1 MSNSVRTKFTLG
13 FGLICIVLLYFFA
26 GGYANVKKGVVDTG
40 PYNSYSLPTREE
52 KCITDND
59 FKLCE
64 TIYHYNVENKD
75 YICNKTGKIKNK
87 SNVIVS
93 YDYDNPL
100 SCMVMDKVTYDE
112 KVPQK
117 YYTVMIFFVLV
128 GSILFVLSIMES
140 NKEKKNSD

>member
-13 FGLICIVLLYFFA
+13 FGLICIGLLYFFA

-128 GSILFVLSIMES
+128 G
-140 NKEKKNSD
+140 